1 MIAQT
6 FDEVFSPQ
14 WINTHL
20 SHPTHDLIILRQ
32 LIPWQ
37 SIMDGL
43 VPFYNLKQGRTGCA
57 LRTLSAVSI
66 LARLRQ
72 LSDRKVIEHI
82 QENRYM
88 QYVCNVADHDL
99 RTFVNPSTLCRF
111 RKRVGPEGISHIEDE
126 VFTCLKRAHVIEPDM
141 MLMDATVLDSPIIY
155 PTDVRLLYKAFDK
168 MARLATEGHL
178 EPWWDTAHL
187 KRRWR
192 AYHLERGQHQ
202 PYLEE
207 FYTLFEPALAGLVE
221 RLAKRQA
228 PVDNHQERLL
238 QARWRHW
245 IEVLTLLGEQTKQ
258 K

>member
-1 MIAQT
+1 
-6 FDEVFSPQ
+6 VFSPQ
-14 WINTHL
+14 WVNTHL

-37 SIMDGL
+37 PIIDGL
-43 VPFYNLKQGRTGCA
+43 VPFYNLKSGRTGCA
-57 LRTLSAVSI
+57 LRTLVAVSI

-72 LSDRKVIEHI
+72 LSDRQVIEHI

-88 QYVCNVADHDL
+88 QYFCHVPDQGL
-99 RTFVNPSTLCRF
+99 RTFMHPSTLCRF
-111 RKRVGPEGISHIEDE
+111 RKRLGQEGISLIEDE
-126 VFTCLKRAHVIEPDM
+126 VFTGLKRADVIEADL
-141 MLMDATVLDSPIIY
+141 MLMDATVLDSPILY
-155 PTDVRLLYKAFDK
+155 PTDVRLLYNAFDK

-192 AYHLERGQHQ
+192 AYHLDRNQHR

-207 FYTLFEPALAGLVE
+207 CYTLFQSALAGLQE
-221 RLAKRQA
+221 RLAQRQE
-228 PVDNHQERLL
+228 PVNNHQERLL
-238 QARWRHW
+238 QARWRHLLA
-245 IEVLTLLGEQTKQ
+245 VLTLLNEQTQQ

>member
-6 FDEVFSPQ
+6 FEEVFSPQ
-14 WINTHL
+14 WVNTHL

-88 QYVCNVADHDL
+88 QSFCNVPEHDL
-99 RTFVNPSTLCRF
+99 RTFMNPSTLWRF
-111 RKRVGPEGISHIEDE
+111 RKRVGQEGISLMEDE
-126 VFTCLKRAHVIEPDM
+126 VFTYLKRADVIETDM
-141 MLMDATVLDSPIIY
+141 M
-155 PTDVRLLYKAFDK
+155 
-168 MARLATEGHL
+168 
-178 EPWWDTAHL
+178 
-187 KRRWR
+187 
-192 AYHLERGQHQ
+192 
-202 PYLEE
+202 
-207 FYTLFEPALAGLVE
+207 
-221 RLAKRQA
+221 
-228 PVDNHQERLL
+228 
-238 QARWRHW
+238 
-245 IEVLTLLGEQTKQ
+245 
-258 K
+258 